1 MMLMAVAAAAVIGFS
16 FQQRLLCS
24 SATWNRSLVDCS
36 SLHDTTVDHR
46 RPATG
51 TDIITKRSTSNLNG
65 DSQISVH
72 CDDAVDANATTINNK
87 TNVAEAVSANEAVK
101 DLSLI
106 HI

>member
-16 FQQRLLCS
+16 FQQRLLYS

-36 SLHDTTVDHR
+36 SLHDATVDHR

-72 CDDAVDANATTINNK
+72 RDDAVR
-87 TNVAEAVSANEAVK
+87 
-101 DLSLI
+101 
-106 HI
+106 